1 MPVSTQPSSDVVQ
14 SATVSSSCSLSN
26 PAVLPNVLLLTA
38 KVNLLDCHGQFVP
51 CRAFLDCGAQVNLL
65 SASMYERLGIPGKSV
80 HVNLFGVSDTQSKS
94 NRFVTVSMHS
104 MYSDFRLNLNFLVTS
119 KITGPLP
126 SRSVDV
132 SDLSIPC
139 GLQLADPEFHRP
151 SEVDLL
157 IGNQHFFS
165 LLKTGSVAIADGRP
179 ELRLGY
185 IW

>member
-151 SEVDLL
+151 SEV
-157 IGNQHFFS
+157 
-165 LLKTGSVAIADGRP
+165 
-179 ELRLGY
+179 
-185 IW
+185 